1 MAKKYTHFNNSGSN
15 HKIFDAESAYVTGTL
30 QVGPAIPTLGSDVN
44 FFVSGNIGGK
54 DGATP
59 GVGVFGGDL
68 VVSGAIWA
76 LSGVQGVNSYWASET
91 AGEIFTSAS
100 LVNVPSG
107 SVHAQF
113 LSSSNGA
120 EISGSVLVDLSQGPN
135 FSFVI
140 SGSGNGLPAFDVVSP
155 GNIPGE
161 EHSMFVVDPTNN
173 RVRALSLDPSNYINM
188 ELGTPALQVISG
200 SHQIDLNPNFDRIA
214 FFVSASAATGSI
226 SVIDDNSNIG
236 ELQLEATT
244 LNLYINGLAISGDAG
259 VAGYALT
266 SSGPGVAPGWAPFP
280 TPPAA
285 VNYFYSETNNII
297 EASGSLYVSGA
308 FRALSLSASNGGE
321 ITGSFRQ
328 GLNVVASGTGSH
340 AEGYFTTG
348 SGNYSHAEGGYT
360 TGSGDWAHA
369 EGLFARAAGNFS
381 HAEGIR
387 TEANGE
393 ASHAE
398 GSGSFAIGIGS
409 HAEGQN
415 TQANGMFSHAEGSL
429 TVTYGNYSHAEG
441 LQTIAR
447 NVGDHA
453 AGRET
458 EALGGW
464 SYAAGYGTIASG
476 SYQHVIGKYNKRGD
490 NTSLFVVG
498 NGTGDLDV
506 NRSDIF
512 KVKTNEVDVTG
523 KFVVTG
529 NAVFTQG
536 MTGSIP
542 WVDEAGTL
550 PFLVAGPNATVNFLS
565 TGQWAITGA
574 AESQPEWYYTAN
586 TGEIATSGSAA
597 ITGSLA
603 VTGAA
608 YFSPAG
614 TGRGLLNFGGLDI
627 GPITGSITIVSGTQ
641 TSYLGVDILSAS
653 NGAGP
658 NAVVEH
664 EMHVLAVGALTNS
677 SGIIEHFFSATY
689 LVTSKIDNV
698 GIQSLIGSVE
708 LTRESSGSFV
718 NQWDVNVE
726 SDMKVALTG
735 TMNNGGL
742 NEVRWFVERTRER
755 SKKW

>member
-15 HKIFDAESAYVTGTL
+15 HKILDAESAYVTGTL

-68 VVSGAIWA
+68 IVSGAIWA

-244 LNLYINGLAISGDAG
+244 LNLYINGLAISGDPG

-280 TPPAA
+280 TSTVA
-285 VNYFYSETNNII
+285 SEYWFS
-297 EASGSLYVSGA
+297 SGSGAIATTGSVALVGADYINLAYDTASDYGADIFLYVSGDIYGRTNSGQGVA
-308 FRALSLSASNGGE
+308 VFGGDTVVSGVLFADNKLKVYDGPGGPILELDNGPGQASFYVS
-321 ITGSFRQ
+321 ITGSNGMLLTGSAVFA
-328 GLNVVASGTGSH
+328 GAGVGISVGSDTVFFVSGNNGGVVAGNGVAVFEGDVVVSG
-340 AEGYFTTG
+340 
-348 SGNYSHAEGGYT
+348 
-360 TGSGDWAHA
+360 
-369 EGLFARAAGNFS
+369 
-381 HAEGIR
+381 
-387 TEANGE
+387 
-393 ASHAE
+393 
-398 GSGSFAIGIGS
+398 
-409 HAEGQN
+409 
-415 TQANGMFSHAEGSL
+415 
-429 TVTYGNYSHAEG
+429 
-441 LQTIAR
+441 
-447 NVGDHA
+447 
-453 AGRET
+453 
-458 EALGGW
+458 AL
-464 SYAAGYGTIASG
+464 YAKDD
-476 SYQHVIGKYNKRGD
+476 VD
-490 NTSLFVVG
+490 VVG
-498 NGTGDLDV
+498 KL
-506 NRSDIF
+506 
-512 KVKTNEVDVTG
+512 
-523 KFVVTG
+523 VVSG
-529 NAVFTQG
+529 NAVFAQG
-536 MTGSIP
+536 MTGSIQ

-550 PFLVAGPNATVNFLS
+550 PFLVAGPNTTVNFNPY
-565 TGQWAITGA
+565 GQWEITGSD
-574 AESQPEWYYTAN
+574 ESQPEWYYTAN

-627 GPITGSITIVSGTQ
+627 GPITGSLTLAGATQ
-641 TSYLGVDILSAS
+641 TGYAVGDVLSAS

-664 EMHVLAVGALTNS
+664 EMHVLAVGKFANTNS
-677 SGIIEHFFSATY
+677 YADHFFSATY
-689 LVTSKIDNV
+689 LVTSKIDDV